1 MKKEVPKSL
10 KSWFVIHFF
19 VDYIFAIPLLINP
32 IWFLSI
38 FGWKVIDPLASRLV
52 AAGLFS
58 VGGVSLLERNSNL
71 DVYKS
76 LLNLKI
82 ILSSAAL
89 IGIFI
94 TMINGAPIFGWL
106 IFGLYAIFCIVWVYY
121 KIKLKKV
128 F

>member
-10 KSWFVIHFF
+10 RIWFIIHFF
-19 VDYIFAIPLLINP
+19 VDYAFAIPLLINP
-32 IWFLSI
+32 IWFLSL
-38 FGWKVIDPLASRLV
+38 FGWKIIDPFASRLV

-94 TMINGAPIFGWL
+94 TIINGGPIFGWL
-106 IFGLYAIFCIVWVYY
+106 IFGLYALFFIIWVYY
-121 KIKLKKV
+121 RKGL
-128 F
+128 